1 MGHIWDE
8 ILNEFKKRKNQYNH
22 VEVKGIIYFVD
33 GPYLEE
39 HPYLD
44 EPWNNV
50 GWKNV
55 VTMFYP
61 KPDPV
66 HNKPITYNYGDII
79 IFSRNIDAEKAIE
92 VFTKLR
98 EEKKISLPE
107 LKEYYVTE
115 RRGRSLNDDWDF
127 WEFHRGD
134 FYSNKELKLLGI
146 VLGSYKELN
155 GFILEWPSIVY
166 YRDEHISLSVSYGPL
181 ISPDLPLY
189 PSLKHAIEKEFG
201 GDANAWFNKLV
212 IILPDYRARIKKL
225 TLSPKNKIKVEL
237 EVKHENL
244 ENLLCKCY
252 CISEKGKIYQ
262 NDIRFKNLE
271 EELTFEDEI
280 KEFYFYLITK
290 QGEIID
296 YKEGK
301 YEES

>member
-1 MGHIWDE
+1 MN
-8 ILNEFKKRKNQYNH
+8 ILYEFERRKNQYNH
-22 VEVKGIIYFVD
+22 VEVKGIIY
-33 GPYLEE
+33 LES
-39 HPYLD
+39 
-44 EPWNNV
+44 WRNV
-50 GWKNV
+50 SWKNV

-66 HNKPITYNYGDII
+66 HNKPITYNYGDTI

-98 EEKKISLPE
+98 DEKKISLPE
-107 LKEYYVTE
+107 LNEYYVTVE
-115 RRGRSLNDDWDF
+115 TGEN
-127 WEFHRGD
+127 WEEIWNFHHDD
-134 FYSNKELKLLGI
+134 FYSNKELKLLSQ
-146 VLGSYKELN
+146 VLYSYKELN

-166 YRDEHISLSVSYGPL
+166 YRDEDNHPSVSDGLL

-201 GDANAWFNKLV
+201 GDANAWFGKLV

-237 EVKHENL
+237 EAKHENF

-252 CISEKGKIYQ
+252 CVSEKGKIYQ
-262 NDIRFKNLE
+262 NDIRFKNPE

-301 YEES
+301 YE

>member
-1 MGHIWDE
+1 MSYDWMN
-8 ILNEFKKRKNQYNH
+8 ILYEFERRKNQYNH
-22 VEVKGIIYFVD
+22 VEVKGIIY
-33 GPYLEE
+33 LEF
-39 HPYLD
+39 
-44 EPWNNV
+44 WKNV
-50 GWKNV
+50 SWKNV

-61 KPDPV
+61 KPDPA
-66 HNKPITYNYGDII
+66 HNKPITYNYGNII

-98 EEKKISLPE
+98 DEKKISLPE
-107 LKEYYVTE
+107 LNEYYVTVE
-115 RRGRSLNDDWDF
+115 TLENLMTGENTEVWN
-127 WEFHRGD
+127 FHHNN
-134 FYSNKELKLLGI
+134 FYSNKELKLLSTVSA
-146 VLGSYKELN
+146 VLGGYKELN

-166 YRDEHISLSVSYGPL
+166 YRDEDKHPSVSDGPL

-201 GDANAWFNKLV
+201 GDANAWFKKLV

-252 CISEKGKIYQ
+252 CVSEKGKIYQ
-262 NDIRFKNLE
+262 NDIRFKNPE
-271 EELTFEDEI
+271 EEVTFEDEI

-290 QGEIID
+290 QGEIIEYID

>member
-1 MGHIWDE
+1 MDYDWMN
-8 ILNEFKKRKNQYNH
+8 ILNEFERRKNQYNH
-22 VEVKGIIYFVD
+22 VEVKGIIY
-33 GPYLEE
+33 LEF
-39 HPYLD
+39 
-44 EPWNNV
+44 WRNGGWKK

-66 HNKPITYNYGDII
+66 HDKPITYDYGEII

-98 EEKKISLPE
+98 DEKKISLPE
-107 LKEYYVTE
+107 LNEYYVTVSTGE
-115 RRGRSLNDDWDF
+115 NWED
-127 WEFHRGD
+127 WEFYPD
-134 FYSNKELKLLGI
+134 VFYSNKEW
-146 VLGSYKELN
+146 N

-166 YRDEHISLSVSYGPL
+166 FRDEHISLSVSDGPL

-189 PSLKHAIEKEFG
+189 PSLKHAIEKEIG
-201 GDANAWFNKLV
+201 GDANAWFKKLV

-237 EVKHENL
+237 EAKHENF

-252 CISEKGKIYQ
+252 CVSEKGKIYQ
-262 NDIRFKNLE
+262 NDIRFKNPE

>member
-8 ILNEFKKRKNQYNH
+8 ILNEFERRKNQYNH

-33 GPYLEE
+33 SPYLEE

-44 EPWNNV
+44 EPWRNV

-66 HNKPITYNYGDII
+66 HDKPITYDYGEII
-79 IFSRNIDAEKAIE
+79 IFSRNIDVEKSIE

-98 EEKKISLPE
+98 DEKKISLPE

-115 RRGRSLNDDWDF
+115 RTGRSLNDDWDF
-127 WEFHRGD
+127 WEFHSNV
-134 FYSNKELKLLGI
+134 FYSNKEW
-146 VLGSYKELN
+146 N

-166 YRDEHISLSVSYGPL
+166 FRDEHIDHSVPDGPL

-189 PSLKHAIEKEFG
+189 PSLKQAIEKEIG
-201 GDANAWFNKLV
+201 GDADAWFEKLV

-252 CISEKGKIYQ
+252 CVSEKGKIYQ
-262 NDIRFKNLE
+262 NDIRFKNPE
-271 EELTFEDEI
+271 EEVTFEDEI